1 MGNLLGPQAGEGN
14 TALLQKYSVILALS
28 LENSDVTSSQ
38 SASRR
43 VASSFFRNLRE
54 EERELEREGEK
65 ERPTETWTW
74 RGRPHKHAGA
84 RQQKRKPLPQHRRME
99 PHMYPLPPTHML
111 IESYKGGEK
120 VESITHVGGS

>member
-1 MGNLLGPQAGEGN
+1 M
-14 TALLQKYSVILALS
+14 ILALS

-65 ERPTETWTW
+65 ESHGPGEAEHTSMQGPGSR
-74 RGRPHKHAGA
+74 KA
-84 RQQKRKPLPQHRRME
+84 KPLPQHRRME
-99 PHMYPLPPTHML
+99 PHMYPPQHTL
-111 IESYKGGEK
+111 IESHKGGEQ
-120 VESITHVGGS
+120 VDSITHVGGS